1 MADYNVIDLDND
13 ERNARPLVNDG
24 RRPSMIGPRRP
35 FGGIVVPPSNRPTVI
50 TGGGVGAPRP
60 YYPPAYP
67 TQSYPTQPT
76 VVYHQP
82 TPASGLGLAGM
93 SNAELIE
100 LAALAL
106 TALQPLPG
114 APTAQ
119 GDVET
124 DVENLVIYQ
133 TALAGHAKQV
143 DRIRVLAEVIGKV
156 MRR

>member
-1 MADYNVIDLDND
+1 MADYNLIDLDD
-13 ERNARPLVNDG
+13 ERNARPMVQDG
-24 RRPSMIGPRRP
+24 RRPSVGGRRP
-35 FGGIVVPPSNRPTVI
+35 TTGIMVPPSSRPTLI
-50 TGGGVGAPRP
+50 QGGGVTRP
-60 YYPPAYP
+60 YYPPA
-67 TQSYPTQPT
+67 STQPT

-82 TPASGLGLAGM
+82 AAQGSGLAGM

-124 DVENLVIYQ
+124 DVENLVLYQ

-143 DRIRVLAEVIGKV
+143 DRIRVLADVIGRV

>member
-1 MADYNVIDLDND
+1 MANDYNVIYLDDD
-13 ERNARPLVNDG
+13 ERNARPMVADNRRPAWMGG
-24 RRPSMIGPRRP
+24 RRPMA
-35 FGGIVVPPSNRPTVI
+35 GIVVPPSNRPTVI
-50 TGGGVGAPRP
+50 QGMGVTRHYPAAP
-60 YYPPAYP
+60 
-67 TQSYPTQPT
+67 QPT

-82 TPASGLGLAGM
+82 AGGTGLGLAGM

-124 DVENLVIYQ
+124 DVENLVLYQ

-156 MRR
+156 LRK

>member
-13 ERNARPLVNDG
+13 ERNARPLVNDS
-24 RRPSMIGPRRP
+24 RRPSMTGPRRP
-35 FGGIVVPPSNRPTVI
+35 FGGILVPPSNRPTVI
-50 TGGGVGAPRP
+50 TGGGVGANRP
-60 YYPPAYP
+60 YYPP
-67 TQSYPTQPT
+67 QSYPTQPT

-82 TPASGLGLAGM
+82 AQASGLGLAGM

>member
-1 MADYNVIDLDND
+1 MAEYNLIDLDSD
-13 ERNARPLVNDG
+13 ERNARPSIVDN
-24 RRPSMIGPRRP
+24 RRPAMPGIRRP
-35 FGGIVVPPSNRPTVI
+35 GGGIVVPPSSRPTVI
-50 TGGGVGAPRP
+50 TGSAVGAPRP
-60 YYPPAYP
+60 YYPP
-67 TQSYPTQPT
+67 SYSPQPS

-82 TPASGLGLAGM
+82 APSSGMGLGLAGM

-133 TALAGHAKQV
+133 SALAGHAKQV

-156 MRR
+156 LRR

>member
-1 MADYNVIDLDND
+1 MANDYNVIYLDDD
-13 ERNARPLVNDG
+13 ERNARPLVGDNRRPSAGVFG
-24 RRPSMIGPRRP
+24 RRPTA
-35 FGGIVVPPSNRPTVI
+35 GIVVPPSTRPTVI
-50 TGGGVGAPRP
+50 QGINRS
-60 YYPPAYP
+60 YPPTYP
-67 TQSYPTQPT
+67 TAGQPT

-82 TPASGLGLAGM
+82 ATTGTGLAGM

-133 TALAGHAKQV
+133 SALAGHAKQV

-156 MRR
+156 MRK

>member
-13 ERNARPLVNDG
+13 ERNARPTVIDS
-24 RRPSMIGPRRP
+24 RRPSVIGPRRP
-35 FGGIVVPPSNRPTVI
+35 AGGIVVPPSVRPTVI

-60 YYPPAYP
+60 YYPPTYAQP
-67 TQSYPTQPT
+67 YPTQPT

-82 TPASGLGLAGM
+82 APASGLGLAGM

-143 DRIRVLAEVIGKV
+143 DRIRVLAEVVGKV
-156 MRR
+156 LRR

>member
-1 MADYNVIDLDND
+1 MAEYNVIDLDSD
-13 ERNARPLVNDG
+13 ERNARPLVQDG
-24 RRPSMIGPRRP
+24 RRPSLIGPRRP
-35 FGGIVVPPSNRPTVI
+35 AGGIVVPPSSRPTVI
-50 TGGGVGAPRP
+50 TGGAVGAPRP
-60 YYPPAYP
+60 YYPPTYP
-67 TQSYPTQPT
+67 ASYSTQPT

-82 TPASGLGLAGM
+82 AQASGLAGM

>member
-1 MADYNVIDLDND
+1 MAEYNVIDLDSD
-13 ERNARPLVNDG
+13 ERNARPLAQDG
-24 RRPSMIGPRRP
+24 RRPTSTWFGGRRP
-35 FGGIVVPPSNRPTVI
+35 AGGIVVPPSTRPTI
-50 TGGGVGAPRP
+50 IQGAGVPSRHFP
-60 YYPPAYP
+60 TYP
-67 TQSYPTQPT
+67 TTQPT

-82 TPASGLGLAGM
+82 APASGLASM

-156 MRR
+156 IRR

>member
-1 MADYNVIDLDND
+1 MADYNVIDLDYD
-13 ERNARPLVNDG
+13 ERNARPLAIDN
-24 RRPSMIGPRRP
+24 RRPSAPGVRRP
-35 FGGIVVPPSNRPTVI
+35 SGGIVVPPSVRPTVI
-50 TGGGVGAPRP
+50 TGGGIGAPRP
-60 YYPPAYP
+60 YYPP
-67 TQSYPTQPT
+67 SYPAQPT

-82 TPASGLGLAGM
+82 AQAAGLAGM

>member
-1 MADYNVIDLDND
+1 MAEYNVIDLDSD
-13 ERNARPLVNDG
+13 ERNARPMVVDG

-35 FGGIVVPPSNRPTVI
+35 GAGIVVPPSTRPTI
-50 TGGGVGAPRP
+50 IQGGGLAPSRH
-60 YYPPAYP
+60 YPVP
-67 TQSYPTQPT
+67 TYPTQPT

-82 TPASGLGLAGM
+82 AQASGLGLAGM

>member
-1 MADYNVIDLDND
+1 MADYNVIDLDSD
-13 ERNARPLVNDG
+13 ERNARPIISDG

-35 FGGIVVPPSNRPTVI
+35 AGGIVVPPSSRPTVI
-50 TGGGVGAPRP
+50 TGGGVGSPRP
-60 YYPPAYP
+60 YYPSP
-67 TQSYPTQPT
+67 SYPSQPT

-82 TPASGLGLAGM
+82 APATGLASM

-143 DRIRVLAEVIGKV
+143 DRIRVLAEVIGRV